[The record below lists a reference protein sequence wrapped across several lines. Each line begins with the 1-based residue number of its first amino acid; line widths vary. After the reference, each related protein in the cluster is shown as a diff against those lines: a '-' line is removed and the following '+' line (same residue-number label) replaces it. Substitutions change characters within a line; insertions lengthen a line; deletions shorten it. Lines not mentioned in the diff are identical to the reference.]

1 MKRNRLLFGTIFTL
15 FIVGCN
21 TPVTSHPLP
30 TTAPTKGVTVSDCQT
45 NKSHRTNSFGKSIDN
60 RHTYI
65 SYQYQNGTL
74 FLTHHNVVFNC
85 DKRGIG
91 ATSKVEG
98 NTIIITE
105 RQTLPKGGGMRC
117 ACLFDVSI
125 AVDNIEAK
133 RYNLN
138 FDDGHPSEVYLGID
152 LSRQNQGFKSFERHN
167 YPYAQESMDEIVAE
181 VPISTPHQEVFLPRQ
196 KSRPFM
202 QLQSRISGILTN
214 HNGCLRINGELI
226 VFPYNAS
233 VKEKAGESI
242 IYNMEDEVIATV
254 GKKVAFGGFTLS
266 NTEGESHADE
276 KIKKISSQLPNSRCS
291 QPYFVV
297 HSLL

>member
-1 MKRNRLLFGTIFTL
+1 MKKRLFGTIFTL
-15 FIVGCN
+15 LVIGCN
-21 TPVTSHPLP
+21 SPMISPPLP

-45 NKSHRTNSFGKSIDN
+45 DKAHRTNSFGKSIDN
-60 RHTYI
+60 RHTYV

-98 NTIIITE
+98 ETITITE

-125 AVDNIEAK
+125 SVDNIEAK
-133 RYNLN
+133 RYTLN
-138 FDDGHPSEVYLGID
+138 FDDGHPSKVSLGID
-152 LSRQNQGFKSFERHN
+152 LSYQKQGFKSFERHN
-167 YPYAQESMDEIVAE
+167 YPYAQEPIDEIGENRVTTS
-181 VPISTPHQEVFLPRQ
+181 PQQEVFLPRQ
-196 KSRPFM
+196 NSNPIV
-202 QLQSRISGILTN
+202 QLESRISGVLTN
-214 HNGCLRINGELI
+214 DNGCLRVNGELI
-226 VFPYNAS
+226 IFPYNAS
-233 VKEKAGESI
+233 VKEKAGEHI
-242 IYNMEDEVIATV
+242 IYNMEDEAIATV

-266 NTEGESHADE
+266 NTEGETHADE
-276 KIKKISSQLPNSRCS
+276 KAKKISDQLPNSHCS

-297 HSLL
+297 HSLLL